1 MPDQKFITIDIGS
14 AWTKAFLVKLDPE
27 NRINIE
33 NSLRLPTSWGDFS
46 ISVDNLLSKFS
57 QKDSPKTFVS
67 QFAEVE
73 TLAAKEQGSFVK
85 EEEAASHLAKYFKI
99 GHQNVSIIDGGASN
113 FKGVFPAEEIGK
125 FLSFN
130 AESIFLENFLGKKRF
145 RPHII
150 PVDSKEL
157 EVEEAFL
164 RNSLKNKLKFADKGK
179 LSTLVLTGGLLSGTP
194 RLSRVALIVLDILEK
209 DEAALV
215 YLDREFFLPSFG
227 ALLATHKQLHTVDWG
242 NWLETLGTF
251 VSLGGARS
259 LQFDW
264 GYSELQHVDIA
275 DGEVSIIPAPVT
287 QKIQLLFAND
297 AKEKKKLGITGG
309 SLGIVLDARAK
320 PLPLTFGQAASRGL
334 ISSWFRQIEQAEITR
349 EAF

>member
-125 FLSFN
+125 LRLLS
-130 AESIFLENFLGKKRF
+130 SSR
-145 RPHII
+145 
-150 PVDSKEL
+150 
-157 EVEEAFL
+157 
-164 RNSLKNKLKFADKGK
+164 SLKI
-179 LSTLVLTGGLLSGTP
+179 
-194 RLSRVALIVLDILEK
+194 LSRISF
-209 DEAALV
+209 AALLV
-215 YLDREFFLPSFG
+215 KVMAKIEEGCAPFLI
-227 ALLATHKQLHTVDWG
+227 K
-242 NWLETLGTF
+242 
-251 VSLGGARS
+251 
-259 LQFDW
+259 
-264 GYSELQHVDIA
+264 
-275 DGEVSIIPAPVT
+275 
-287 QKIQLLFAND
+287 
-297 AKEKKKLGITGG
+297 
-309 SLGIVLDARAK
+309 
-320 PLPLTFGQAASRGL
+320 
-334 ISSWFRQIEQAEITR
+334 
-349 EAF
+349 